1 MLCCGLRH
9 DIINE
14 QMLIVFL
21 LQNVLENTKKCDT
34 FPYLEYA
41 HLSKMNILI
50 LFLVI
55 SGFVVFLAA
64 VQALGFLYHWICA
77 GQIKNKTNTL
87 LPAFLR
93 YRNFCS
99 FRRTVRDMYKGKKA
113 WKLIAFRYI
122 FLQLCVAVASRM
134 ALQVGTSSENNYSS
148 LPNSFGWEIWT

>member
-1 MLCCGLRH
+1 MLWNDLT
-9 DIINE
+9 NE
-14 QMLIVFL
+14 QMLIVVL
-21 LQNVLENTKKCDT
+21 LQNVLANIKKCDA
-34 FPYLEYA
+34 FPSPECA
-41 HLSKMNILI
+41 HLSKINILI
-50 LFLVI
+50 LFPVI

-64 VQALGFLYHWICA
+64 VQALGFLYHWICS

-99 FRRTVRDMYKGKKA
+99 FRRTIRDMYKGKKA
-113 WKLIAFRYI
+113 LKLIAFRYL